1 MILRGIS
8 SSLLAKF
15 LGPVLGFGTIG
26 LISELYG
33 PGEVGLYSSLMQLII
48 VLGVFSR
55 AGSDFVLMKSLS
67 NFSTGATNVWIIKKI
82 LPIFVVALFLTLS
95 LVLVIFDYFDW
106 PIFNVL
112 VNQRYLVI
120 YCVGISSIYVFAL
133 SILIARNSYLAST
146 VLQSIITPA
155 AILLSIFCLSYVES
169 SLLVTISL
177 GYSIS
182 LLACVLYIGI
192 NLGCFE
198 SRSTV
203 MPSGYSSGLSV
214 SISEAVFYN
223 SDLLILSF
231 YVPFADLGVYAIATR
246 LATLYGFYVQISNIA
261 IIGDVSSMIKY
272 GEKASLASFKR
283 AFIKRNFLFGALY
296 VVALLSSACIVP
308 MLIGEEYSMV
318 FDYALWL
325 SLPGFLG
332 CLYGST
338 SNFRF
343 LFSDSANKR
352 DGHINMVFM
361 VLYGIIFLYV
371 TSKLGVDGAIMTV
384 VLLKSIYYVSFN
396 LRLNR
401 VIETYAY

>member
-8 SSLLAKF
+8 SSLMAKF
-15 LGPVLGFGTIG
+15 LGPVLGFGTFG

-67 NFSTGATNVWIIKKI
+67 NFSTDATNIWIIKKI
-82 LPIFVVALFLTLS
+82 LPIFIVALFLTLS
-95 LVLVIFDYFDW
+95 LVLIIFDNLDW

-112 VNQRYLVI
+112 INEKLLVI
-120 YCVGISSIYVFAL
+120 YCIGISSIYVCTL
-133 SILIARNSYLAST
+133 SLLIARNSYLAST

-155 AILLSIFCLSYVES
+155 AILLSIFCLSYVQS
-169 SLLVTISL
+169 SLLVAISL

-182 LLACVLYIGI
+182 LLACVLYIWI
-192 NLGCFE
+192 KLGCFE
-198 SRSTV
+198 SQSTV
-203 MPSGYSSGLSV
+203 MPSGYSSGVSV

-261 IIGDVSSMIKY
+261 IVGDVTSMIKY
-272 GEKASLASFKR
+272 GEKSRLAAFKR
-283 AFIKRNFLFGALY
+283 SFIKRNFLFGALY
-296 VVALLSSACIVP
+296 VISLLGSASIVP
-308 MLIGEEYSMV
+308 MLIGEEYRLV

-343 LFSDSANKR
+343 LFSDPANKR
-352 DGHINMVFM
+352 DSHINIVFM
-361 VLYGIIFLYV
+361 VLYGIIFLFL
-371 TSKLGVDGAIMTV
+371 TSKLGVEGAIITV

>member
-1 MILRGIS
+1 
-8 SSLLAKF
+8 
-15 LGPVLGFGTIG
+15 
-26 LISELYG
+26 
-33 PGEVGLYSSLMQLII
+33 
-48 VLGVFSR
+48 
-55 AGSDFVLMKSLS
+55 
-67 NFSTGATNVWIIKKI
+67 
-82 LPIFVVALFLTLS
+82 
-95 LVLVIFDYFDW
+95 
-106 PIFNVL
+106 
-112 VNQRYLVI
+112 
-120 YCVGISSIYVFAL
+120 
-133 SILIARNSYLAST
+133 
-146 VLQSIITPA
+146 
-155 AILLSIFCLSYVES
+155 
-169 SLLVTISL
+169 
-177 GYSIS
+177 
-182 LLACVLYIGI
+182 
-192 NLGCFE
+192 
-198 SRSTV
+198 

-272 GEKASLASFKR
+272 GEKARFASFKR